1 MRIFYKICRWSIWL
15 YCVPQSFAQVYPK
28 LPSKLMIP
36 KGQWDTANELKIYFS
51 DSDGK
56 KHETTIDSRL
66 QNHLTQFLETQGSPI
81 AGVVMVEVKSGKV
94 LAMAQGRSPELWGS
108 PVHTGLYSGFPAASI
123 FKTVVSVA
131 GLELGQLTP
140 NEVVGL
146 NDGCGNVHPRGTW
159 MNENVMARN
168 DTITLREAYGH
179 SCNSFFAKM
188 AVNRLGF
195 GAIDFFAKEL
205 GWDQDLPFDFETQRS
220 VIQPPDI
227 FTSHTQTIGKF
238 AAGFGA
244 VGLSPAHGAY
254 LALTIAQNGRSRP
267 LILNGETLIP
277 NDSELKSLF
286 AEETA
291 VNLRDIMKQ
300 TLMSGT
306 ATHAFS
312 MGRYAH
318 LRPYVG
324 GKTGTLSSK
333 NPPGLAT
340 LFIGLMP
347 IDNPQVAV
355 ASVVILQG
363 KWNLK
368 AAHLG
373 AEALAKYAELYVTDL
388 SNTKRQILL
397 PSEQQNFF
405 KAPKR
410 KKISWFH
417 QKKVKRKR
425 IAIKFKN

>member
-1 MRIFYKICRWSIWL
+1 MEIFKKIRFFCL
-15 YCVPQSFAQVYPK
+15 LLLTTQHANAQAHKTSFAK
-28 LPSKLMIP
+28 LLIP
-36 KGQWDTANELKIYFS
+36 KGLWNEPSATNKISFPDT
-51 DSDGK
+51 DGAQ
-56 KHETTIDSRL
+56 HETTIDPRL
-66 QNHLTQFLETQGSPI
+66 QDHLERFLVTQGSPI
-81 AGVVMVEVKSGKV
+81 AGVVMVEVKSGKI
-94 LAMAQGRSPELWGS
+94 LAMAQGRNPDLWGS
-108 PVHTGLYSGFPAASI
+108 PVHTALYSGFPAASI

-131 GLELGQLTP
+131 GLELGQLSTS
-140 NEVVGL
+140 EVVGL
-146 NDGCGNVHPRGTW
+146 NDVCGNVHPRGTW
-159 MNENVMARN
+159 MNENILSRGN
-168 DTITLREAYGH
+168 SITLKEAYGH

-195 GAIDFFAKEL
+195 GAIDHFAKEL
-205 GWDQDLPFDFETQRS
+205 GWEQDLPFDFAMQKSLIEA
-220 VIQPPDI
+220 PDI

-254 LALTIAQNGRSRP
+254 LALTIAQNGRARP
-267 LILNGETLIP
+267 LILNGETIIP
-277 NDSELKSLF
+277 TDAELKSLF

-291 VNLRDIMKQ
+291 VNLREIMKA

-324 GKTGTLSSK
+324 GKTGTLSSR
-333 NPPGLAT
+333 NPLGVAT

-355 ASVVILQG
+355 ASVVVLQG

-373 AEALAKYAELYVTDL
+373 AEALAKYSELYVTDL
-388 SNTKRQILL
+388 GAGKRQILL
-397 PSEQQNFF
+397 PSDQQNFYR
-405 KAPKR
+405 AQKR
-410 KKISWFH
+410 KKIAFH
-417 QKKVKRKR
+417 HHKSRRKHM
-425 IAIKFKN
+425 AIKFKN